1 MSDILN
7 SLLDQDKALFS
18 LINGKWTHPV
28 LDVIMP
34 WLRHAN
40 NWIPLYLALLL
51 FLIYKWGKTTWKW
64 LLVAALN
71 VAISDQISSS
81 FFKPFFGRLRPCQD
95 PAIMYKSR
103 LLIEHCMSSASF
115 TSSHA
120 TNHFGFAMFVF
131 MTLRPFFKNY
141 AYLFFVWAGC
151 ISYAQVYIGV
161 HYPLDVMGGALLG
174 IALGYISSKVYERWV
189 AKASTPLS

>member
-40 NWIPLYLALLL
+40 NWIPLYIALLL

-120 TNHFGFAMFVF
+120 TNHF
-131 MTLRPFFKNY
+131 
-141 AYLFFVWAGC
+141 
-151 ISYAQVYIGV
+151 
-161 HYPLDVMGGALLG
+161 VMGGALLG